1 MPYLC
6 TAKPTDARPMQES
19 RDELIHQLLEQRD
32 QMYREIRLLEDR
44 ISSLESRT
52 GGEHLSRMESE
63 LAARS
68 RELEQKD
75 RTIRE
80 QEDRIA
86 RLEGEI
92 AWLRRKM
99 WGRMS
104 EKHIPEDPNQRLI
117 EWEGLE
123 LLPEEQEAARAAERE
138 VEEMRQRQEKR
149 RREIA
154 GRRKPVRKPLP
165 EELPHRYTD
174 IFPEGYDEKG
184 WTIVGDPETSEH
196 LHLIPGSF
204 IVEVVRRYTAI
215 RNADKRI
222 ETAPVPLQPIPR
234 SYATP
239 SLLAELII
247 GKYADHLPFYRQIE
261 IFRRMG
267 VSLPAAT
274 VNDWFF
280 EVADLMRPL
289 YHRIRELVMSS
300 DYVQCDETTIP
311 IVNEEK
317 HRTVKGYLWDVRA
330 VMSGLLF
337 FHYDHG
343 SRAQKVALGLFHSY
357 RGALQTDGY
366 GVYDSFENRQG
377 ILLLGCWVHARR
389 YFERALDNDRARA
402 EYALAQIARLY
413 SIEQE
418 ADDSRLT
425 YEQRAEL
432 RRRVAYPLI
441 RAFEQWMLDEAPKVM
456 PKSPIG
462 KAIEYTYRIYYR
474 LSRYHLDG
482 RYLLDNNLIENSI
495 RPIAVGRKNY
505 LFCRNDDAAED
516 AAIIY
521 TMMGCCKAAG
531 ADFRKWTSYFLEHIH
546 EYDNDYSKP
555 LDDFLPA
562 TLKERGLV

>member
-1 MPYLC
+1 
-6 TAKPTDARPMQES
+6 MQDPK
-19 RDELIHQLLEQRD
+19 DELISQLLEQRD
-32 QMYREIRLLEDR
+32 RMYREIRQGEERIAALEAQSDGTLLKQK
-44 ISSLESRT
+44 
-52 GGEHLSRMESE
+52 ESE
-63 LAARS
+63 LAAQARAMA
-68 RELEQKD
+68 QKD

-80 QEDRIA
+80 LEDRITS
-86 RLEGEI
+86 LEGQV
-92 AWLRRKM
+92 AWLKRKM

-104 EKHIPEDPNQRLI
+104 EKHIPEDPSQRLI

-138 VEEMRQRQEKR
+138 VEEMRRRQEMR
-149 RREIA
+149 RKETA
-154 GRRKPVRKPLP
+154 GRCKPVRKPLP
-165 EELPHRYTD
+165 EELPHTYID
-174 IFPEGYDEKG
+174 IYPAGYNEEE
-184 WTIVGDPETSEH
+184 WTVVGEPETSEH
-196 LHLIPGSF
+196 LVLTPGSF
-204 IVEVVRRYTAI
+204 TVEVERRFTAI
-215 RNADKRI
+215 RKADKRI
-222 ETAPVPLQPIPR
+222 VTAPVPLHPIPK
-234 SYATP
+234 SYASP

-261 IFRRMG
+261 IFKRMG

-311 IVNEEK
+311 IVNDER
-317 HRTVKGYLWDVRA
+317 HRAVKGYLWDVRA

-343 SRAQKVALGLFHSY
+343 SRAQKVALALFHDY

-366 GVYDSFENRQG
+366 GVYEAFENRQG

-389 YFERALDNDRARA
+389 YFERALGNDKARA

-413 SIEQE
+413 TIERE
-418 ADDSRLT
+418 ADDRQLT
-425 YEQRAEL
+425 FDERAEL
-432 RRRVAYPLI
+432 RSRVAYPI
-441 RAFEQWMLDEAPKVM
+441 MRSFEQWMLDEAPKVM
-456 PKSPIG
+456 PRSPIG
-462 KAIEYTYRIYYR
+462 KAIEYTYKIYYR

-482 RYLLDNNLIENSI
+482 RYLPDNNLIENSI
-495 RPIAVGRKNY
+495 RPIAIGRKNY
-505 LFCRNDDAAED
+505 LFCKNDDAAED

-531 ADFRKWTSYFLEHIH
+531 ADFRRWTSYFLEHIH
-546 EYDNDYSKP
+546 EYDSDYSRP

>member
-1 MPYLC
+1 M
-6 TAKPTDARPMQES
+6 A
-19 RDELIHQLLEQRD
+19 
-32 QMYREIRLLEDR
+32 
-44 ISSLESRT
+44 
-52 GGEHLSRMESE
+52 
-63 LAARS
+63 
-68 RELEQKD
+68 QKD

-80 QEDRIA
+80 LEDRITS
-86 RLEGEI
+86 LEGQL
-92 AWLRRKM
+92 AWLKRKM

-104 EKHIPEDPNQRLI
+104 EKHIPEDPSQRLI

-138 VEEMRQRQEKR
+138 VEEMRRRQEMR
-149 RREIA
+149 RKETA

-165 EELPHRYTD
+165 EELPHTYID
-174 IFPEGYDEKG
+174 IYPAGYNEEE
-184 WTIVGDPETSEH
+184 WTVVGEPETSEH
-196 LHLIPGSF
+196 LVLTPGSF
-204 IVEVVRRYTAI
+204 TVEVERRFTAI
-215 RNADKRI
+215 RKADKRI
-222 ETAPVPLQPIPR
+222 VTAPVPLHPIPK
-234 SYATP
+234 SYASP

-261 IFRRMG
+261 IFKRMG

-289 YHRIRELVMSS
+289 YYRIRELVMSS

-311 IVNEEK
+311 IVNDEK
-317 HRTVKGYLWDVRA
+317 HRAVKGYLWDVRA

-343 SRAQKVALGLFHSY
+343 SRAQKVALALFHDY

-366 GVYDSFENRQG
+366 GVYEAFENRQG

-389 YFERALDNDRARA
+389 YFERALGNDKARA

-418 ADDSRLT
+418 ADDRHLT
-425 YEQRAEL
+425 FDERAEL
-432 RRRVAYPLI
+432 RSSVAYPI
-441 RAFEQWMLDEAPKVM
+441 MRSFEQWMLDEAPKVM

-462 KAIEYTYRIYYR
+462 KAIEYTYKIYYR

-482 RYLLDNNLIENSI
+482 RYLPDNNLIENSI
-495 RPIAVGRKNY
+495 RPIAIGRKNY
-505 LFCRNDDAAED
+505 LFCKNDDAAED

-531 ADFRKWTSYFLEHIH
+531 ADFRKWTNYFLEHIH
-546 EYDNDYSKP
+546 VYDSDYSRP

>member
-1 MPYLC
+1 
-6 TAKPTDARPMQES
+6 MQDPK
-19 RDELIHQLLEQRD
+19 DELISQLLEQRD
-32 QMYREIRLLEDR
+32 RMYREIRQGEERIAALEAQSDGTLLKQK
-44 ISSLESRT
+44 
-52 GGEHLSRMESE
+52 ESE
-63 LAARS
+63 LAAQARAMA
-68 RELEQKD
+68 QKD

-80 QEDRIA
+80 LEDRITS
-86 RLEGEI
+86 LEGQL
-92 AWLRRKM
+92 AWLKRKM

-104 EKHIPEDPNQRLI
+104 EKHIPEDPSQRLI

-138 VEEMRQRQEKR
+138 VEEMRRRQEMR
-149 RREIA
+149 RKETA

-165 EELPHRYTD
+165 EEL
-174 IFPEGYDEKG
+174 
-184 WTIVGDPETSEH
+184 PETSEH

-204 IVEVVRRYTAI
+204 IVEVERRYTAI

-222 ETAPVPLQPIPR
+222 ETAPVPLHPIPK

-261 IFRRMG
+261 IFKRMG

-289 YHRIRELVMSS
+289 YYRIRELVMSS

-311 IVNEEK
+311 IVNDER
-317 HRTVKGYLWDVRA
+317 HRAVKGYLWDVRA

-343 SRAQKVALGLFHSY
+343 SRAQKVALALFHNY

-366 GVYDSFENRQG
+366 GVYEAFENRQG

-389 YFERALDNDRARA
+389 YFERALGNDKARA

-418 ADDSRLT
+418 ADDRQLT
-425 YEQRAEL
+425 FDERAEL
-432 RRRVAYPLI
+432 RSRVAYPI
-441 RAFEQWMLDEAPKVM
+441 MRSFEQWMLDEAPKVM
-456 PKSPIG
+456 PRSPIG
-462 KAIEYTYRIYYR
+462 KAIEYTYKIYYR

-482 RYLLDNNLIENSI
+482 RYLQDNNLIENSI
-495 RPIAVGRKNY
+495 RPIAIGRKNY
-505 LFCRNDDAAED
+505 LFCKNDDAAED

-531 ADFRKWTSYFLEHIH
+531 ADFRRWTSYFLEHIH
-546 EYDNDYSKP
+546 EYDSDYSRP